1 MQHSPTRI
9 SPGTRLNDTYEIER
23 AIGSGGMGEIYRG
36 YNIQTRD
43 VVAIKLMLP
52 ELAEN
57 QAAMALFR
65 KEASALHSLYHEAIV
80 RYYVF
85 TVEPTLQRP
94 YLAMEF
100 VEGQSLS
107 ELLKRGPLTFEAVY
121 ALKHRLATGLQ
132 AAHERGVIHRDVSPD
147 NIIIPSGDVS
157 RAKIIDFG
165 IARSTQMSDGTIIG
179 GGFAG
184 KYNYVSPE
192 QLGLFGGN
200 VTGKSDIYSLGLLL
214 AEALTGQPI
223 NMGGSQVDVV
233 EKRRRVPD
241 LGAIDLRVRPLL
253 EKMLQP
259 DPANRPESM
268 AVVAAWQVGA
278 ARPREHQAHYARQDR
293 YAGGTASSA
302 PRARGRGRKVALAA
316 SLAVILLAGGG
327 AGYYYYLTQFDAAR
341 PSPGAKSIAA
351 LPAPPGTVARPAPET
366 PTALRPEPALTAP
379 PVAAPITPAR
389 PPLAAEPPAAAPV
402 RPGQQTLRP
411 DAIPT
416 LIPPL
421 SSAPVEAAPQPPTPR
436 PSVPAPSAPVL
447 SGLAAPPAFPTPPA
461 PSLTPGLPKV
471 GALPP
476 RPGPG
481 VPVVVTPRPGPA
493 VPAVVT
499 PPAALGPADRIAR
512 YLNEYQGGDCFFI
525 TTVAV
530 SANAAKIEGYGASIG
545 PFQALDE
552 AFKRTHRFEA
562 DIGVRQVT
570 QAQCPAVTF
579 LNQIRNN
586 RSSAPR
592 LNIAATSV
600 KSGQGLSGTIDGY
613 GDRHVE
619 LLLVSDDGSVLNVST
634 LLKPAGEGKTF
645 NLRMQRTG
653 VPGPQPQM
661 LIAVA
666 SSKRLD
672 TLRPQ
677 GAVEADLFFPLVTGE
692 ASRSGQT
699 LSAAAKHFRLDL

>member
-1 MQHSPTRI
+1 MQHSPKHI

-214 AEALTGQPI
+214 VEALTGQPI

-241 LGAIDLRVRPLL
+241 LGGIDLRVRPLL

-278 ARPREHQAHYARQDR
+278 ERPREHQAHYARQDR
-293 YAGGTASSA
+293 YAGDASSA
-302 PRARGRGRKVALAA
+302 PRARGRGRTVAIAA

-327 AGYYYYLTQFDAAR
+327 AGYYYYLTQFDGVR

-351 LPAPPGTVARPAPET
+351 LPAPPGPVARPAPEA

-379 PVAAPITPAR
+379 PLAAPSTPAR

-402 RPGQQTLRP
+402 LPGQQTLRP

-416 LIPPL
+416 LIPPV
-421 SSAPVEAAPQPPTPR
+421 SSAPVAAAPQPPPSPR
-436 PSVPAPSAPVL
+436 PSVPAPGAVL
-447 SGLAAPPAFPTPPA
+447 GGLAAPPALPTPQP
-461 PSLTPGLPKV
+461 PSLTSPKV
-471 GALPP
+471 AALPP
-476 RPGPG
+476 RPGPE
-481 VPVVVTPRPGPA
+481 VPAVIAPPPGSA

-570 QAQCPAVTF
+570 NAQCPAVAF
-579 LNQIRNN
+579 LNRIRNN
-586 RSSAPR
+586 RGSAPR
-592 LNIAATSV
+592 LNIGATTL
-600 KSGQGLSGTIDGY
+600 KSGQGLSGTVDGI
-613 GDRHVE
+613 GNRHIE
-619 LLLVSDDGSVLNVST
+619 LLLVSDEGSVLNVSR
-634 LLKPAGEGKTF
+634 LLKPAGDGKTF

-653 VPGPQPQM
+653 VPGPRPQL

-672 TLRPQ
+672 TLQPR

-699 LSAAAKHFRLDL
+699 LSATAKYFKLDL